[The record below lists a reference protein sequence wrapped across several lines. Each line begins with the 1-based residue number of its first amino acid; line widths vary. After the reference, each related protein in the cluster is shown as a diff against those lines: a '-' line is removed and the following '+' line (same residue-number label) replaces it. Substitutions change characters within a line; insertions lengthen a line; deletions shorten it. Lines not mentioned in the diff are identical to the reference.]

1 MAKDVIGAVM
11 VVGGGIGGMQAALDL
26 ADSGFYVY
34 LVERLSS
41 IGGRMAQLDKTFPT
55 NDCSMCIM
63 SPKLVEC
70 GRHLNIEIL
79 TLSEVEHIEGEEGNF
94 QVRVHQKARYI
105 DPDKCTGCGDCA
117 QACPVSLPDEFNER
131 LSSRAATYLTYPQS
145 VPRVYAIDKLDRPP
159 CISACPANINVQGYV
174 AMVRQGK
181 YKEAIEIIMKDMP
194 LPGILGRVCVRFC
207 EKQCRRAQV
216 DEPVSIKELK
226 RFAADQVDLLSL
238 PVPDITFK
246 DEKVAVIGSGPSGLA
261 SAYFLALDGY
271 RSTIFEALDVEGGM
285 LAVGIPEFRLP
296 REILKTEIENIK
308 RFGVD
313 IKTNSPI
320 GKEKTIDDLFD
331 KEGFKAVY
339 IATGAHKGMKL
350 NIPGEDDYPT
360 FSQCAP
366 WLREVNL
373 GTIKEIKGKVIILG
387 GGNAAIDAAR
397 VSVRLGADEVHIVYR
412 RTRNEM
418 PADPFEIE
426 EALLEDITLHIL
438 VTPKK
443 VVGENRVLKGLEC
456 LKNELGEPDSSGRR
470 RPVAIEGSEFFIP
483 ADHIIAAIGQSLDTS
498 FADGTHDIEFSDHDL
513 VTVNPDTLETRKK
526 GVFAGGDVVTGPSTV
541 IEAIAHGKKAA
552 ASISAYLQ
560 GKEIPLSF
568 RQDSAQDREKLYKDI
583 DPDEPKI
590 ARATI
595 PTLEVT
601 KRIHTFKEA
610 NLAMDAETATREASR
625 CLDCGVCCECFQCVE
640 ACKAEAIDH
649 TMTDRW
655 LDIAVGSVILAP
667 GFEPYDPA
675 FNDTYH
681 YADFPNVVTSLEF
694 ERILSASGP
703 YQGHLVRPSD
713 NKEPKKIAWIQCVG
727 SRNTHMGDK
736 GYCSAVCCTYAIK
749 QAMVAKEHASEQLD
763 TAIFFIDIRTY
774 GKDFEKFFNRA
785 KKDVGVRF
793 IKSRINTIV
802 AGEEEGNLT
811 IRYTD
816 EAGRII
822 HEEFDIVVL
831 SVGLD
836 IPQESMALAQ
846 RMGVE
851 LNTYNFVS
859 TKTFEPV
866 RTTRDG
872 IYVCGVFQGPKD
884 IPETVMQASASAAA
898 ASRLLAGHRHTLTK
912 EKEYP
917 EEIDITGQEPRIGVF
932 VCHCG
937 INIGGVVNVP
947 AVTEY
952 ASTLPHV
959 VVADENLFTCS
970 QDTQDRIKDRIKE
983 FKLNRVVVASCS
995 ARTHE
1000 PLFQDTIREAGLN
1013 PYLFSMANIR
1023 DQDSWVHQF
1032 DKEGATKKAKD
1043 LVRMAVANAA
1053 ELSPLYRTKLSLIKR
1068 ALIIGGGIAGMT
1080 VALNIAQQGFEVV
1093 LVEIEKELGGMGRK
1107 IHRTIQGENVQEYVD
1122 DLIEKVTHNE
1132 KIEVLTQALVV
1143 NFSGT
1148 KGNFKTALT
1157 VGPAMYPREIDHGAL
1172 IVATGAREY
1181 TPKEYLYGESDKVK
1195 TQVELEDILSAEE
1208 NRIKDWKNVVMIQCV
1223 GSRNKEN
1230 PNCSRVCCQQAI
1242 KNAIAIKEIHPDI
1255 NIFILHKDIR
1265 TYGFLEDYYRKARE
1279 MGIHFVRFKED
1290 EEPTVEQS
1298 DGRIQVT
1305 VKDLTLGREITVNP
1319 DQVILSAGV
1328 LAGDTEELA
1337 NILKVPLTSD
1347 RFYLEAHVKLRPV
1360 ETQSDGIFICGTAH
1374 SPRLIDESIAQ
1385 ALAAS
1390 SRACCLLSQDS
1401 IEVGGVVATV
1411 DPDLCAACLICVRV
1425 CPYEVPFINADG
1437 VSEIDISKCHGC
1449 GVCAAECPAKAITLL
1464 DFEDTQILAQIDALM
1479 EAV

>member
-1 MAKDVIGAVM
+1 M

-34 LVERLSS
+34 MLEKSSS

-79 TLSEVEHIEGEEGNF
+79 TLSEIDHIDGEEGNF

-117 QACPVSLPDEFNER
+117 QVCPVSLPDEFNER
-131 LSSRAATYLTYPQS
+131 LSSRAAAYLTYPQS
-145 VPRVYAIDKLDRPP
+145 VPRVYAIDKLDRAP
-159 CISACPANINVQGYV
+159 CMAACPAHINVQGYV
-174 AMVRQGK
+174 SMVKAGK

-207 EKQCRRAQV
+207 EEECRRSQI

-238 PVPDITFK
+238 PIPEIAYK
-246 DEKVAVIGSGPSGLA
+246 EERVAIIGSGPSGLA
-261 SAYFLALDGY
+261 AAYFLALDGY
-271 RSTIFEALDVEGGM
+271 QSTIFEALDVPGGM

-296 REILKTEIENIK
+296 RTVIETEITNIK
-308 RFGVD
+308 RYGVE
-313 IKTNSPI
+313 IQTNSPI
-320 GKEKTIDDLFD
+320 GKDKTIDDLLAHD
-331 KEGFKAVY
+331 GYRAVY

-350 NIPGEDDYPT
+350 NIPGEDDYTT

-366 WLREVNL
+366 WLKEVNQ
-373 GTIKEIKGKVIILG
+373 GTIKEITGTVVILG

-397 VSVRLGADEVHIVYR
+397 VSVRLGADAVHIVYR
-412 RTRNEM
+412 RTRHEM

-426 EALLEDITLHIL
+426 EALAEGIELHVLITP
-438 VTPKK
+438 TK
-443 VVGENRVLKGLEC
+443 VEGDHGTLTGITC
-456 LKNELGEPDSSGRR
+456 LKNRLGEPDSSGRR
-470 RPVAIEGSEFFIP
+470 RPVPIEGSEFFIP
-483 ADHIIAAIGQSLDTS
+483 ADHIIAAIGQTLDTS
-498 FADGTHDIEFSDHDL
+498 FAADTKEITFSDYGL
-513 VTVNPDTLETRKK
+513 LAVNPDTLATKKK
-526 GVFAGGDVVTGPSTV
+526 GVFAGGDVVTGPKTV
-541 IEAIAHGKKAA
+541 IEAIAQGKQA
-552 ASISAYLQ
+552 ASSIAAYLQ
-560 GKEIPLSF
+560 GNEIPSF
-568 RQDSAQDREKLYKDI
+568 TETDNTEKTYTPIDSH
-583 DPDEPKI
+583 EPQK
-590 ARATI
+590 ARADI
-595 PTLEVT
+595 PTLPVT
-601 KRIHTFKEA
+601 KRIQSFHEA
-610 NLAMDAETATREASR
+610 NLAMDEATAQQEAGR
-625 CLDCGVCCECFQCVE
+625 CLNCGVCCECFQCVE

-655 LDIAVGSVILAP
+655 LDITVGSVILAT
-667 GFEPYDPA
+667 GFQPYDPA
-675 FNDTYH
+675 LNDTYH
-681 YADFPNVVTSLEF
+681 YGHSPNVLTSLEF

-703 YQGHLVRPSD
+703 YEGHLMRPSD
-713 NKEPKKIAWIQCVG
+713 KKEPKKIAWIQCVG
-727 SRNTHMGDK
+727 SRNTHAGDK

-749 QAMVAKEHASEQLD
+749 QAMVAKEHSSEPLD

-774 GKDFEKFFNRA
+774 GKDFEKFYNRA
-785 KKDVGVRF
+785 KDDVGVRF
-793 IKSRINTIV
+793 IKSRINNIV
-802 AGEEEGNLT
+802 PGEEEGNLI
-811 IRYTD
+811 IRHTD
-816 EAGRII
+816 EAGRVI

-836 IPQESMALAQ
+836 IPQESVALAQ
-846 RMGVE
+846 KMGVE
-851 LNTYNFVS
+851 LNKYNFVS
-859 TKTFEPV
+859 TKTFDPV
-866 RTTRDG
+866 QTTKRG
-872 IYVCGVFQGPKD
+872 IFVCGVFQGPKD

-898 ASRLLAGHRHTLTK
+898 TSGLLADQRHTLTK

-917 EEIDITGQEPRIGVF
+917 KEIDITGQEPRIGVF

-937 INIGGVVNVP
+937 INIGGIVNVP
-947 AVTEY
+947 EVTEY

-970 QDTQDRIKDRIKE
+970 QDTQDRIKDRIEE

-1043 LVRMAVANAA
+1043 LVRMAVANAT
-1053 ELSPLYRTKLSLIKR
+1053 ELSPLYRSTLPVIKK

-1080 VALNIAQQGFEVV
+1080 AALNIAQQGFEAV

-1107 IHRTIQGENVQEYVD
+1107 IHRTIQGDNIQKYVN
-1122 DLIEKVTHNE
+1122 DLIEKVTQNE
-1132 KIEVLTQALVV
+1132 KIEILTETIVV
-1143 NFSGT
+1143 DFSGT

-1157 VGPAMYPREIDHGAL
+1157 VGPAMYHREINHGAL
-1172 IVATGAREY
+1172 IVATGALEY
-1181 TPKEYLYGESDKVK
+1181 RPQEYLYGESEKVK
-1195 TQVELEDILSAEE
+1195 TQVELEDILLREE
-1208 NRIKDWKNVVMIQCV
+1208 ARIKEWKNVVMIQCV

-1242 KNAIAIKEIHPDI
+1242 KNAIAIKEINPDI

-1265 TYGFLEDYYRKARE
+1265 TYAFLEDYYRKARE
-1279 MGIHFVRFKED
+1279 MGIHFVRYKED
-1290 EEPTVEQS
+1290 EEPKAEQS
-1298 DGRIQVT
+1298 EGRIQVT
-1305 VKDLTLGREITVNP
+1305 VKDLTLGREITFFP

-1328 LAGDTEELA
+1328 VAGDTEELA
-1337 NILKVPLTSD
+1337 NIIKTPLTSEH
-1347 RFYLEAHVKLRPV
+1347 FFLEAHVKLRPV
-1360 ETQSDGIFICGTAH
+1360 DTQSDGIFICGMAH
-1374 SPRLIDESIAQ
+1374 SPRLIDESISQ

-1390 SRACCLLSQDS
+1390 SRACCLLSQNS

-1411 DPDLCAACLICVRV
+1411 DPDLCAACLICVRA
-1425 CPYEVPFINADG
+1425 CPYEIPFINADG

-1449 GVCAAECPAKAITLL
+1449 GVCAAECPAKAITLSH
-1464 DFEDTQILAQIDALM
+1464 FQDTQILAQIDALM
-1479 EAV
+1479 EAG